1 MRRLSLHYCSSYTIK
16 APKQKKSFLV
26 YPTGVLNSRFKSQDQ
41 MRIHNW
47 MSKRR
52 CKMQPSGGRV
62 ITPWSASATRR
73 SDSHRIRHKLRETGE
88 TLSHESRPYSAAPSS
103 RHDKQT
109 GEAKQHSTFQEIA
122 AGEMEFFRALIIHGW
137 KSGEVAPR
145 PLCRSL
151 RRPNARCD

>member
-1 MRRLSLHYCSSYTIK
+1 
-16 APKQKKSFLV
+16 
-26 YPTGVLNSRFKSQDQ
+26 
-41 MRIHNW
+41 

-88 TLSHESRPYSAAPSS
+88 TPSHEYSAAPSS

-145 PLCRSL
+145 SLALSLTPPPERPLRLNERLRFHAAAAFFQEITRRVTQKTRRLL
-151 RRPNARCD
+151 RRRRQSVAGRLVYK